1 MCELR
6 GCQFLTG
13 ASAVN
18 SYEWVDDDSIAAL
31 AVPEGRGPPPQ
42 RPPAPI
48 GPNVQDNTDGRTSQ
62 VLRAPQLPFFS
73 VVVLSVVRSPEMSQ
87 SG

>member
-1 MCELR
+1 MR
-6 GCQFLTG
+6 DSGKRHYLTS
-13 ASAVN
+13 ASAVC

-31 AVPEGRGPPPQ
+31 VVPEGRGPPPQ

-62 VLRAPQLPFFS
+62 VLHAQQLPFS
-73 VVVLSVVRSPEMSQ
+73 TVVTLPARQVA
-87 SG
+87 